1 MFSILRAKGLSISN
15 PLRWQLILKGN
26 HMRIVTPVVIFTVL
40 LFFLPTVPYAA
51 TYYVSP
57 LGNDSLAGSSANP
70 WKTLQHAANS
80 VNGGDT
86 VLISSGNYAG
96 FRAATGGSAGFPIT
110 FRADTGALV
119 IINSASSEGI
129 KGSIIEIEGYDWWVL
144 DGLEVTGASRNA
156 GIDIRVA
163 DHITVR
169 NCNCHHNRKWGIFT
183 AFADDF
189 TVEYNECSYA
199 VEEHGIYH
207 SNSGDRAVI
216 RYNTCHHN
224 AACGIQINADPSMGG
239 DGISSNCIV
248 THNILYE
255 NGILGGA
262 AINLASVRDSLI
274 GNNLI
279 YNNYAG
285 GIAAWDDGQGN
296 QWGSKNNRYYN
307 NTVHMPATGRWAVN
321 LKNGST
327 GSRVWNNLL
336 IHENGARGDLEIDS
350 SSLTDFSSDHNVL
363 TRVSVDDTVMDLPEW
378 QNTYSQD
385 ALSFSQTASQTFVSS
400 GSDYHLLDT
409 AHAINAGAT
418 LLEITDD
425 LDGNIRPQG
434 ANYDM
439 GAYEF
444 VFAQCPD
451 CSGDAVVLDDITF
464 LSNTTCECVG
474 DRFIIIGAGVVI
486 EPGAI
491 VTFKSPMVKGQ
502 DGFHAPK
509 NATVHIRQ

>member
-1 MFSILRAKGLSISN
+1 MSHQHINLEVVFHF
-15 PLRWQLILKGN
+15 LKGSR
-26 HMRIVTPVVIFTVL
+26 MKITTSVLIFAVL
-40 LFFLPTVPYAA
+40 LFFLSTKPYAA
-51 TYYVSP
+51 TFYVSP
-57 LGNDSLAGSSANP
+57 LGNDSAAGSSSTP

-80 VNGGDT
+80 VNAGDT
-86 VLISSGNYAG
+86 VLINSGNYAG
-96 FRAATGGSAGFPIT
+96 FRASTGGSAGSPIT
-110 FRADTGALV
+110 FQANAGASV
-119 IINSASSEGI
+119 VINSAGSECI
-129 KGSIIEIEGYDWWVL
+129 KGSIIEIEGCDGWIL

-189 TVEYNECSYA
+189 TAEYNECNHA
-199 VEEHGIYH
+199 FEEHGIYH

-239 DGISSNCIV
+239 DGISSNCMV

-255 NGILGGA
+255 NGAMGGA

-274 GNNLI
+274 GDNLI
-279 YNNYAG
+279 FNNSAG
-285 GIAAWDDGQGN
+285 GIAAWDDGQGV

-307 NTVHMPATGRWAVN
+307 NTVHMPSESRWGVN

-327 GSRVWNNLL
+327 GSRVWNNIL
-336 IHENGARGDLEIDS
+336 IHENAARGGLEIDG
-350 SSLTDFSSDHNVL
+350 SSLTEFSSNHNTL
-363 TRVSVDDTVMDLPEW
+363 TRVSVDETVLDLSGW
-378 QNTYSQD
+378 QTTYSQD
-385 ALSFSQTASQTFVSS
+385 AQSFSQTAIQTFVSS
-400 GSDYHLLDT
+400 GSDYHLLET
-409 AHAINAGAT
+409 APAIDAGAT
-418 LLEITDD
+418 LPEIPDD

-434 ANYDM
+434 AAYDM

-451 CSGDAVVLDDITF
+451 CSGDTVVLENITF
-464 LSNTTCECVG
+464 ASNTTCECVG
-474 DRFIIIGAGVVI
+474 DQFIIIGAGVVV
-486 EPGAI
+486 EPGAM
-491 VTFKSPMVKGQ
+491 VTFKAPVVKGQ
-502 DGFHAPK
+502 DGFHTP
-509 NATVHIRQ
+509 NGATVHIRQ